1 MVGVFWFWRV
11 FGFVVDLFFVMY
23 FCGFSGYVLYSSF
36 FLVFLSGWLVFVL
49 FLVVFRVWVCCFL
62 GGCWVWVCFVYVCVM
77 CEGLYR
83 VLVYCV

>member
-1 MVGVFWFWRV
+1 MV
-11 FGFVVDLFFVMY
+11 FGFVVDLYFVMY
-23 FCGFSGYVLYSSF
+23 FYGFCVFVLYSSF
-36 FLVFLSGWLVFVL
+36 LLVFLSESLCFVL

-62 GGCWVWVCFVYVCVM
+62 GGCLVWVCFVYVCVM